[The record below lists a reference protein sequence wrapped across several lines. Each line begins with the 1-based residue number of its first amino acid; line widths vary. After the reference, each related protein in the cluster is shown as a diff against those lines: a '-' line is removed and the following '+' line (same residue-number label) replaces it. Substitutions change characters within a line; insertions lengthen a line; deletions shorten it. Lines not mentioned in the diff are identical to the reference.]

1 LIETSKQ
8 LLRKKGGAA
17 QMLSKNQRPVYFTD
31 GQLQQLRRNTD
42 SLRKLNRV
50 ALGALRRIGYT
61 VVTDSEYRDAGD
73 SFSMVASRM
82 GTLLRVRRELLAAGR
97 EQLPQR
103 IEVIFGGK
111 CDACWENG
119 PFRKLDDPAADPREA
134 LEPDPAHLSETE
146 ALLDLAM
153 RTEGR
158 VSVRR
163 ESRRAPLRA
172 FFLGISRLTWA
183 VLRQQRELREAAFK
197 HVPETKVA
205 RSDNC
210 ADCHKPMETEDEED
224 NLATP

>member
-1 LIETSKQ
+1 MI
-8 LLRKKGGAA
+8 R
-17 QMLSKNQRPVYFTD
+17 KNQRPLYFTD
-31 GQLQQLRRNTD
+31 SQLQQLRRNTD

-50 ALGALRRIGYT
+50 ALGALRRVGS
-61 VVTDSEYRDAGD
+61 VVTDLEYRDAGD

-153 RTEGR
+153 RTEER

-197 HVPETKVA
+197 HVPEIKVA
-205 RSDNC
+205 YSANC
-210 ADCHKPMETEDEED
+210 SDCHKPI
-224 NLATP
+224 